1 MIERTRSATL
11 ARDLVGCEAEVHDGA
26 VAGSFRDHIEHVAL
40 TSVAPP
46 PVGEASPPR
55 TSHGRVAIAHDYLA
69 TIGGAERVFL
79 SIARALPDA
88 PIYTSLY
95 EPSLVTPAFHELD
108 VRPSVLNR
116 LRFVRRNYRVALP
129 ALPLAMRQLNVD
141 ADVVVCS
148 SSGWSH
154 GVHSNARK
162 VVYCHNPARWLYQRE
177 EYLRG
182 GRRSW
187 WVASTVMH
195 PFLLAWDR
203 RAAKSCARY
212 LANSS
217 IVARRI
223 RDIYGVEAEILPPPV
238 TFRADGPQRA
248 ITALRSGF
256 FLVVSRLIEHKNI
269 AAVIDAMRRLPNEQL
284 VIVGEGPAARAL
296 DEQAPPNVRFLG
308 RVEDDELHWLYAN
321 CRALVSASREDFG
334 LTPVEA
340 GMFGKPSALLR
351 FGGFLDTMVEGDT
364 AVFFDEPDGVQI
376 AAAVRTL
383 LSHSWD
389 SDAIVANANRYSEDR
404 FAQRLR
410 DVVAEELDA

>member
-1 MIERTRSATL
+1 
-11 ARDLVGCEAEVHDGA
+11 
-26 VAGSFRDHIEHVAL
+26 
-40 TSVAPP
+40 
-46 PVGEASPPR
+46 
-55 TSHGRVAIAHDYLA
+55 
-69 TIGGAERVFL
+69 
-79 SIARALPDA
+79 
-88 PIYTSLY
+88 
-95 EPSLVTPAFHELD
+95 
-108 VRPSVLNR
+108 
-116 LRFVRRNYRVALP
+116 
-129 ALPLAMRQLNVD
+129 
-141 ADVVVCS
+141 
-148 SSGWSH
+148 
-154 GVHSNARK
+154 
-162 VVYCHNPARWLYQRE
+162 
-177 EYLRG
+177 
-182 GRRSW
+182 
-187 WVASTVMH
+187 
-195 PFLLAWDR
+195 
-203 RAAKSCARY
+203 
-212 LANSS
+212 
-217 IVARRI
+217 
-223 RDIYGVEAEILPPPV
+223 V